1 MFGRGITVR
10 RFISNYHAGLPW
22 YQCGPKS
29 ARNGAMVRI
38 APVLVPHLRTGS
50 VDLWVDAA
58 NGNDAADGRTRAT
71 AFRTIQKAADL
82 AKEKTGVFIGAYC
95 VNPATGEIL
104 GIEVIP
110 GVEISSFDGKSE
122 LHILGYCV
130 RWQDAAFN
138 QRLATLRESRHRRNP
153 LIIERLREAG
163 LDVTYEEV
171 RALAGT
177 ESVGRPHIAQLLMQ
191 KKYVTSAKEA
201 FDRYLAE
208 GRLAYVAREL
218 PTPAEAISWIREA
231 KGVAVLAHPTWVKES
246 SEGLRTCV
254 TTLKEAGL
262 GGIEVHYSTHSK
274 SQTAGYLDL
283 AHRLDLLI
291 TGGSDFHGPG
301 EAENV
306 ELGRVARLPA
316 DLLPV
321 WHRFV

>member
-1 MFGRGITVR
+1 M
-10 RFISNYHAGLPW
+10 S
-22 YQCGPKS
+22 
-29 ARNGAMVRI
+29 RI
-38 APVLVPHLRTGS
+38 DLHLHTTHSDGSLRPSDVLT
-50 VDLWVDAA
+50 
-58 NGNDAADGRTRAT
+58 
-71 AFRTIQKAADL
+71 L
-82 AKEKTGVFIGAYC
+82 AKQANVSALAITDHDITTGIPEAM
-95 VNPATGEIL
+95 ATGETL

-163 LDVTYEEV
+163 LDVNYEEV

-191 KKYVTSAKEA
+191 KKYVSSAKEA

-208 GRLAYVAREL
+208 GRPAYVAREL

-246 SEGLRTCV
+246 GEGLRTCV

-291 TGGSDFHGPG
+291 TGGSDFHGLTKPDIEVG
-301 EAENV
+301 SGRGDLQVNPRLLAPLKEAA
-306 ELGRVARLPA
+306 ARI
-316 DLLPV
+316 
-321 WHRFV
+321 

>member
-1 MFGRGITVR
+1 M
-10 RFISNYHAGLPW
+10 S
-22 YQCGPKS
+22 
-29 ARNGAMVRI
+29 RI
-38 APVLVPHLRTGS
+38 DLHLHTTHSDGSLRPSDVLT
-50 VDLWVDAA
+50 
-58 NGNDAADGRTRAT
+58 
-71 AFRTIQKAADL
+71 L
-82 AKEKTGVFIGAYC
+82 AKQANVSTLAITDHDITTGIPEAM
-95 VNPATGEIL
+95 ATGDAL

-130 RWQDAAFN
+130 RWQDAVFN
-138 QRLATLRESRHRRNP
+138 QRLAKLRESRHRRNP

-208 GRLAYVAREL
+208 GRPAYVAREL
-218 PTPAEAISWIREA
+218 PAPAEAISWIREA

-246 SEGLRTCV
+246 GEGLRTCV
-254 TTLKEAGL
+254 TALKEAGL

-274 SQTAGYLDL
+274 SQTASYLDL
-283 AHRLDLLI
+283 AQRLGLLI
-291 TGGSDFHGPG
+291 TGGSDFHGLTKPDIEVG
-301 EAENV
+301 SGRGDLKVNPRLLAPLKEAA
-306 ELGRVARLPA
+306 ARL
-316 DLLPV
+316 
-321 WHRFV
+321 